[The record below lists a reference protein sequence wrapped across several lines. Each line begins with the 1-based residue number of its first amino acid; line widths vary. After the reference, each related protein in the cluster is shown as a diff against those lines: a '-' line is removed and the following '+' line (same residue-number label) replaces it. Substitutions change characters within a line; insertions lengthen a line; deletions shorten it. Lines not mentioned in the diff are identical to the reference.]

1 MSFAELWDSLR
12 PLGRD
17 AVTGGYRRYSYARA
31 DLACR
36 EWFRDTALSRSLRP
50 EADRNGNLW
59 AWWEGPGGGPP
70 GPVGAADP
78 AAPGPGAAMV
88 TGAAGPAAPGPG
100 AAMVTGAAGPAAPG
114 PGAAMVT
121 GAADPAAPGP
131 GAAGPASLPPG
142 AAIVT
147 GSHLDSVPDGG
158 AYDGPLGVVSGFA
171 AIDLLRARGFVPAR
185 PLAVAAFCEEEGGR
199 FGVACLGSRLLTG
212 VMDPQ
217 AARELRDG
225 RGVSLAEAMAGAG
238 LDPARLGPDNAR
250 LRRIAA
256 YVELHIE
263 QGSALAGLGAAVG
276 IAEGIWPHGR
286 WRLDFTG
293 RADHAGTTR
302 LADRRD
308 PMLPYAATVLA
319 AREAAAGQAALAT
332 FGKVTPEPGAANAI
346 CSRVRAW
353 LDARAPGEPALH
365 RLVGQVEA
373 AAREAAA
380 VHGVE
385 VGVHRES
392 FTPPVEFDAGL
403 RDRLARVLAGR
414 EIAAPSLPTGAGH
427 DAGILAARLPAAM
440 LFVRNPS
447 GVSHSPAE
455 HADMADCE
463 AGVVALA
470 AVLEELA
477 GR

>member
-1 MSFAELWDSLR
+1 VSFADLWDPLL

-17 AVTGGYRRYSYARA
+17 PGTGGYRRYSFTEA
-31 DLACR
+31 DAACR
-36 EWFRDTALSRSLRP
+36 EWFGHNARQRSLRLQT
-50 EADRNGNLW
+50 DRNGNLW
-59 AWWEGPGGGPP
+59 AHWD
-70 GPVGAADP
+70 VP
-78 AAPGPGAAMV
+78 AAWPSGS
-88 TGAAGPAAPGPG
+88 T
-100 AAMVTGAAGPAAPG
+100 
-114 PGAAMVT
+114 
-121 GAADPAAPGP
+121 
-131 GAAGPASLPPG
+131 
-142 AAIVT
+142 IVT

-185 PLAVAAFCEEEGGR
+185 PIAVAAFCEEEGGR

-212 VMDPQ
+212 VLAPR
-217 AARELRDG
+217 AAVELRDG
-225 RGVSLAEAMAGAG
+225 HGVTLAQAMTKAG
-238 LDPARLGPDNAR
+238 LDPVLLGEDEDLLAS
-250 LRRIAA
+250 IGAF
-256 YVELHIE
+256 VELHIE
-263 QGSALAGLGAAVG
+263 QGSALGGLGAAVG

-319 AREAAAGQAALAT
+319 ARQAAAEHAALAT
-332 FGKVTPEPGAANAI
+332 FGKVMAKPGAANAI
-346 CSRVRAW
+346 CSAVRAW
-353 LDARAPGEPALH
+353 LDARAPDEAALH
-365 RLVGQVEA
+365 RMVEQIEDTARA
-373 AAREAAA
+373 AAADQS
-380 VHGVE
+380 VE
-385 VGVHRES
+385 VEVHLES
-392 FTPPVEFDAGL
+392 FTPPVEFDPQL
-403 RDRLARVLAGR
+403 RGRLAAVLASRG
-414 EIAAPSLPTGAGH
+414 ITAPVLPTGAGH

-455 HADMADCE
+455 HADPADCE

-470 AVLEELA
+470 AVLQELA